1 MPMFKVRIAE
11 TGECFPCDSAQS
23 VLEGMVQIGRRGI
36 PTGCRGGACGVCRI
50 EVLSGSFA
58 HKAMS
63 RSQVSEADQQQG
75 RVLACRIF
83 PGSDLELKVLGGIRR
98 PVPKQEAGK

>member
-1 MPMFKVRIAE
+1 MPMFKLRIAE

-36 PTGCRGGACGVCRI
+36 PAGCRGGACGVCRI

-58 HKAMS
+58 AKAMS

-83 PGSDLELKVLGGIRR
+83 PGSDLELKVLGSIRC
-98 PVPKQEAGK
+98 PVSKQEAGQ

>member
-63 RSQVSEADQQQG
+63 RSQVSEADQRDG

-83 PGSDLELKVLGGIRR
+83 PGSDLELKVLGGMRCS
-98 PVPKQEAGK
+98 VLQHEAGK